1 MLRVTLALAAC
12 AVATGFTMPMHTPP
26 GKSLGLR
33 GAAVSRRAPLNL
45 SMLDFP
51 RIELPESLTTVLKE
65 SNLKNP
71 NDLTTVE
78 YNTYSAAAVG
88 GTLVFMLFLGPVAG
102 IFDVSGFALD
112 FLFSALLGGG
122 ALAYA
127 TLRKDEVADYANK
140 FGAALMDGFSKVLPN
155 VDVPRVELPESLTT
169 VLKESN
175 LKNPND
181 LTTGEYKTY
190 SAAAVGATLATM
202 LLLGPVSNV
211 FDIYGVVLDFVFSAL
226 LGGGALAY
234 ATLRKDEV
242 ADYANKFGA
251 ALLQA
256 ADTVAEKIK

>member
-1 MLRVTLALAAC
+1 VALAAC
-12 AVATGFTMPMHTPP
+12 AVAAGFTAPMHTRP
-26 GKSLGLR
+26 GMRLGHH
-33 GAAVSRRAPLNL
+33 GAAVSRRAPLKL

-51 RIELPESLTTVLKE
+51 RVELPESLSTVLKE
-65 SNLKNP
+65 NDLKNP
-71 NDLTTVE
+71 NDLTTGE
-78 YNTYSAAAVG
+78 YNAYSAAAVG
-88 GTLVFMLFLGPVAG
+88 GTLAFMLFLGPIAG
-102 IFDVSGFALD
+102 IFDISGFALD
-112 FLFSALLGGG
+112 FLLSALLGGG

-155 VDVPRVELPESLTT
+155 VDVPRVQLPEAVTSM
-169 VLKESN
+169 LKEQD

-181 LTTGEYKTY
+181 LTTGEYNTY
-190 SAAAVGATLATM
+190 SAAAVGATLVTM
-202 LLLGPVSNV
+202 LLLGPVAGI

-226 LGGGALAY
+226 LGGGTLAY

>member
-88 GTLVFMLFLGPVAG
+88 
-102 IFDVSGFALD
+102 
-112 FLFSALLGGG
+112 
-122 ALAYA
+122 
-127 TLRKDEVADYANK
+127 
-140 FGAALMDGFSKVLPN
+140 
-155 VDVPRVELPESLTT
+155 
-169 VLKESN
+169 
-175 LKNPND
+175 
-181 LTTGEYKTY
+181 
-190 SAAAVGATLATM
+190 ATLATM